1 MKKRNMIAALLCSA
15 CLVAGSVNPVFAD
28 ASKVVTLGADLTDA
42 QKQTMMKYFNVSSDQ
57 VQVMTITNQD
67 EHNHLDNI
75 APQEQ
80 IGSHTLSC
88 AYVKPT
94 QSGGIKV
101 RTANLNWVTGNM
113 IATTLS
119 TSGVKNCE
127 VVAACPMEVSGTGA
141 LTGIQMAYEKASG
154 EKLDETKTKLANQ
167 EIVTTGELADKVG
180 KNEATTVVNQS
191 KMDVIQNNVQNADEI
206 QNIVINVAEQ
216 NNISVSQ
223 DDIDKIVSLLEQIAQ
238 QDYNYDDVKETLE
251 QVDANTTGKSSS
263 DDTLDGESSDDTVE
277 VDGDSSDDIVNN
289 VDDSV
294 LGDDVIQS
302 STEDPS
308 LEEQTADDS
317 QDTSSETGIP
327 EATDDGTYSSEDE
340 SSSDESASDESASDE
355 NTEEST
361 YDESSSDENTSDES
375 TSDEAAT
382 DETETDETTS
392 DEASSDETASEG
404 SDQEESSS
412 DETGIPEATEDTDSS
427 ENADSSEETGSAEND
442 TSVLGEEAKNNY
454 DKFVLFV
461 KGEYEGDADSLLAAT
476 EDTEAVATVTLDEQ
490 TAKSVAQ
497 TIENDYY
504 DILKDGTESYE
515 ADGTEKYVS
524 TELNMMDQKLKK
536 RFGIDAS
543 QEDTDSTD
551 ETAAILADVT
561 EEDKQ
566 TLYKDTMKY
575 LAGLYGENT
584 DPSEESAA
592 E

>member
-1 MKKRNMIAALLCSA
+1 MIAALLCSA

-57 VQVMTITNQD
+57 VQVMTITNED
-67 EHNHLDNI
+67 EHKHLDNI
-75 APQEQ
+75 APQSQ
-80 IGSHTLSC
+80 IGSRTLSC

-191 KMDVIQNNVQNADEI
+191 KMDVIQNGVQNADEI

-223 DDIDKIVSLLEQIAQ
+223 DDIDRIVSLLKQISQ

-251 QVDANTTGKSSS
+251 QVDANTTGQTSSS
-263 DDTLDGESSDDTVE
+263 DDTLDGESSDDTVD
-277 VDGDSSDDIVNN
+277 VDEDSSDDIVNN
-289 VDDSV
+289 VNDSI

-302 STEDPS
+302 STEDPG
-308 LEEQTADDS
+308 LEEETGADS
-317 QDTSSETGIP
+317 QDTSNETGIP
-327 EATDDGTYSSEDE
+327 EAKEDTESSE
-340 SSSDESASDESASDE
+340 S
-355 NTEEST
+355 
-361 YDESSSDENTSDES
+361 
-375 TSDEAAT
+375 
-382 DETETDETTS
+382 
-392 DEASSDETASEG
+392 
-404 SDQEESSS
+404 
-412 DETGIPEATEDTDSS
+412 TDSS
-427 ENADSSEETGSAEND
+427 DQADSAEND
-442 TSVLGEEAKNNY
+442 TSVLSEEAKNNY

-490 TAKSVAQ
+490 TAKSVAE
-497 TIENDYY
+497 TVEKDYY

-515 ADGTEKYVS
+515 ADGTEKYQS

-536 RFGIDAS
+536 LFSIDSS
-543 QEDTDSTD
+543 QEDTEATD
-551 ETAAILADVT
+551 VTAAILADVPQ
-561 EEDKQ
+561 EDKQ
-566 TLYKDTMKY
+566 TLYKETMKY

-584 DPSEESAA
+584 DSSEESAA

>member
-57 VQVMTITNQD
+57 VQVMTITNED
-67 EHNHLDNI
+67 EHKHLDNI
-75 APQEQ
+75 APQSQ
-80 IGSHTLSC
+80 IGSRTLSC

-191 KMDVIQNNVQNADEI
+191 KMDVIQNGVQNADEI

-216 NNISVSQ
+216 NNISISQ
-223 DDIDKIVSLLEQIAQ
+223 DDIDRIVSLLGQIAQ

-251 QVDANTTGKSSS
+251 QVDANTTGQASSS
-263 DDTLDGESSDDTVE
+263 DDTLDGESSDDTVD
-277 VDGDSSDDIVNN
+277 VDEDSSDDIVNN
-289 VDDSV
+289 VNDSI

-302 STEDPS
+302 STEDPG
-308 LEEQTADDS
+308 LEKETGADS
-317 QDTSSETGIP
+317 QDTSNETGIP
-327 EATDDGTYSSEDE
+327 DATDDGTYGNEENSDE
-340 SSSDESASDESASDE
+340 SSTDESTSDESSTDESASDE
-355 NTEEST
+355 NST
-361 YDESSSDENTSDES
+361 DDS
-375 TSDEAAT
+375 A
-382 DETETDETTS
+382 
-392 DEASSDETASEG
+392 
-404 SDQEESSS
+404 S
-412 DETGIPEATEDTDSS
+412 DETGIPEATEDTESSESTDSS
-427 ENADSSEETGSAEND
+427 DQADSAEND
-442 TSVLGEEAKNNY
+442 TSVLSEEAKNNY

-461 KGEYEGDADSLLAAT
+461 KGEYEGDAESLLAAT
-476 EDTEAVATVTLDEQ
+476 EDTEAVATVILDEQ
-490 TAKSVAQ
+490 TAKSVAE
-497 TIENDYY
+497 TVEKDYY

-515 ADGTEKYVS
+515 ADGTEKYQS

-536 RFGIDAS
+536 LFGIDSS
-543 QEDTDSTD
+543 QDDTDATD
-551 ETAAILADVT
+551 VAAAILADVPQ
-561 EEDKQ
+561 EDKQ
-566 TLYKDTMKY
+566 TLYKETMKY

-584 DPSEESAA
+584 DASEESAA

>member
-1 MKKRNMIAALLCSA
+1 MIAALLCSA

-57 VQVMTITNQD
+57 VQVMTITNED
-67 EHNHLDNI
+67 EHKHLDSI
-75 APQEQ
+75 APQSQ
-80 IGSHTLSC
+80 IGSRTLSC

-191 KMDVIQNNVQNADEI
+191 KMDVIQNGVQNADEI

-216 NNISVSQ
+216 NNISISQ
-223 DDIDKIVSLLEQIAQ
+223 DDIDRIVSLLGQIAQ

-251 QVDANTTGKSSS
+251 QVDANTTGQASSS
-263 DDTLDGESSDDTVE
+263 DDTLDGESSDDTVD
-277 VDGDSSDDIVNN
+277 VDEDSSDDIVNN
-289 VDDSV
+289 VNDSI

-302 STEDPS
+302 STEDPG
-308 LEEQTADDS
+308 LEKETGADS
-317 QDTSSETGIP
+317 QDTSNETGIP
-327 EATDDGTYSSEDE
+327 DATDDGTYGNEENSDE
-340 SSSDESASDESASDE
+340 SSTDESTSDESSTDDSASDESSTDESASDE
-355 NTEEST
+355 
-361 YDESSSDENTSDES
+361 
-375 TSDEAAT
+375 AA
-382 DETETDETTS
+382 
-392 DEASSDETASEG
+392 
-404 SDQEESSS
+404 S
-412 DETGIPEATEDTDSS
+412 DETGIPEATEDTESSESTDSS
-427 ENADSSEETGSAEND
+427 DQADSAEND
-442 TSVLGEEAKNNY
+442 TSVLSEEAKNNY

-461 KGEYEGDADSLLAAT
+461 KGEYEGDAESLLAAT
-476 EDTEAVATVTLDEQ
+476 EDTEAVATVILDEQ
-490 TAKSVAQ
+490 TAKSVAE
-497 TIENDYY
+497 TVEKDYY

-515 ADGTEKYVS
+515 ADGTEKYQS

-536 RFGIDAS
+536 LFGIDSS
-543 QEDTDSTD
+543 QDATDATD
-551 ETAAILADVT
+551 VTATILADVPQ
-561 EEDKQ
+561 EDKQ
-566 TLYKDTMKY
+566 TLYKETMNY

-584 DPSEESAA
+584 DASEESAA

>member
-57 VQVMTITNQD
+57 VQVMTITNED
-67 EHNHLDNI
+67 EHKHLDNI
-75 APQEQ
+75 APQSQ
-80 IGSHTLSC
+80 IGSRTLSC

-191 KMDVIQNNVQNADEI
+191 KMDVIQNGVQNADEI

-223 DDIDKIVSLLEQIAQ
+223 DDIDRIVSLLKQISQ

-251 QVDANTTGKSSS
+251 QVDANTTGQTSSS
-263 DDTLDGESSDDTVE
+263 DDTLDGESSDETVD
-277 VDGDSSDDIVNN
+277 VDADSSDDIVNN
-289 VDDSV
+289 VNDSI

-302 STEDPS
+302 STEDPG
-308 LEEQTADDS
+308 LEEETGADS
-317 QDTSSETGIP
+317 QDTSNETGIP
-327 EATDDGTYSSEDE
+327 EAKEDTESSE
-340 SSSDESASDESASDE
+340 S
-355 NTEEST
+355 
-361 YDESSSDENTSDES
+361 
-375 TSDEAAT
+375 
-382 DETETDETTS
+382 
-392 DEASSDETASEG
+392 
-404 SDQEESSS
+404 
-412 DETGIPEATEDTDSS
+412 TDSS
-427 ENADSSEETGSAEND
+427 DQADSAEND
-442 TSVLGEEAKNNY
+442 TSVLSEEAKNNY

-476 EDTEAVATVTLDEQ
+476 EDTEAVATVTLDER
-490 TAKSVAQ
+490 TAKSVAE
-497 TIENDYY
+497 TVEKDYY

-515 ADGTEKYVS
+515 ADGTEKYQS

-536 RFGIDAS
+536 LFGIDSS
-543 QEDTDSTD
+543 QEDTEATD
-551 ETAAILADVT
+551 VTAAILADVPQ
-561 EEDKQ
+561 EDKQ
-566 TLYKDTMKY
+566 TLYKETMKY

-584 DPSEESAA
+584 DSSEESAA

>member
-57 VQVMTITNQD
+57 VQVMTITNED
-67 EHNHLDNI
+67 EHKHLDNI
-75 APQEQ
+75 APQSQ
-80 IGSHTLSC
+80 IGSRTLSC

-191 KMDVIQNNVQNADEI
+191 KMDVIQNGVQNADEI

-223 DDIDKIVSLLEQIAQ
+223 DDIDRIVSLLKQISQ

-251 QVDANTTGKSSS
+251 QVDANTTGQTSSS
-263 DDTLDGESSDDTVE
+263 DDTLDGESSDETVD
-277 VDGDSSDDIVNN
+277 VDADSSDDIVNN
-289 VDDSV
+289 VNDSI

-302 STEDPS
+302 STEDPG
-308 LEEQTADDS
+308 LEEETGADS
-317 QDTSSETGIP
+317 QDTS
-327 EATDDGTYSSEDE
+327 
-340 SSSDESASDESASDE
+340 
-355 NTEEST
+355 N
-361 YDESSSDENTSDES
+361 
-375 TSDEAAT
+375 
-382 DETETDETTS
+382 
-392 DEASSDETASEG
+392 
-404 SDQEESSS
+404 
-412 DETGIPEATEDTDSS
+412 ETGIPEATEDTESS
-427 ENADSSEETGSAEND
+427 ESTEGSDQADSAEND
-442 TSVLGEEAKNNY
+442 TSVLSEEAKNNY

-490 TAKSVAQ
+490 TAKSVAE
-497 TIENDYY
+497 TVEKDYY

-515 ADGTEKYVS
+515 ADGTEKYQS

-536 RFGIDAS
+536 LFSIDSS
-543 QEDTDSTD
+543 QEATEATDV
-551 ETAAILADVT
+551 TAAILADVPQ
-561 EEDKQ
+561 EDKQ
-566 TLYKDTMKY
+566 TLYKETMKY

-584 DPSEESAA
+584 DSSEESAA

>member
-57 VQVMTITNQD
+57 VQVMTITNED
-67 EHNHLDNI
+67 EHKHLDNI
-75 APQEQ
+75 APQSQ
-80 IGSHTLSC
+80 IGSRTLSC

-191 KMDVIQNNVQNADEI
+191 KMDVIQNGVQNADEI

-216 NNISVSQ
+216 NNISISQ
-223 DDIDKIVSLLEQIAQ
+223 DDIDRIVSLLGQIAQ

-251 QVDANTTGKSSS
+251 QVDANTTGQASSS
-263 DDTLDGESSDDTVE
+263 DDTLDGESSDDTVD
-277 VDGDSSDDIVNN
+277 VDEDSSDDIVNN
-289 VDDSV
+289 VNDSI

-302 STEDPS
+302 STEDPG
-308 LEEQTADDS
+308 LEKETGADS
-317 QDTSSETGIP
+317 QDTSNETGIP
-327 EATDDGTYSSEDE
+327 DATDDGTYGNEENSDE
-340 SSSDESASDESASDE
+340 SSTDESTSDESSTDDSASDESSTDESASDE
-355 NTEEST
+355 
-361 YDESSSDENTSDES
+361 
-375 TSDEAAT
+375 AA
-382 DETETDETTS
+382 
-392 DEASSDETASEG
+392 
-404 SDQEESSS
+404 S
-412 DETGIPEATEDTDSS
+412 DETGIPEATEDTESSESTDSS
-427 ENADSSEETGSAEND
+427 DQADSAEND
-442 TSVLGEEAKNNY
+442 TSVLSEEAKNNY

-461 KGEYEGDADSLLAAT
+461 KGEYEGDAESLLAAT
-476 EDTEAVATVTLDEQ
+476 EDTEAVATVILDEQ
-490 TAKSVAQ
+490 TAKSVAE
-497 TIENDYY
+497 TVEKDYY

-515 ADGTEKYVS
+515 ADGTEKYQS

-536 RFGIDAS
+536 LFGIDSS
-543 QEDTDSTD
+543 QDATDATD
-551 ETAAILADVT
+551 VTATILADVPQ
-561 EEDKQ
+561 EDKQ
-566 TLYKDTMKY
+566 TLYKETMNY

-584 DPSEESAA
+584 DASEESAA

>member
-15 CLVAGSVNPVFAD
+15 CLVAGSVNLVFAD

-57 VQVMTITNQD
+57 VQVMTITNED
-67 EHNHLDNI
+67 EHKHLDNI
-75 APQEQ
+75 APQSQ
-80 IGSHTLSC
+80 IGSRTLSC

-191 KMDVIQNNVQNADEI
+191 KMDVIQNGVQNADEI

-216 NNISVSQ
+216 NNISISQ
-223 DDIDKIVSLLEQIAQ
+223 DDIDRIVSLLGQIAQ

-251 QVDANTTGKSSS
+251 QVDANTTGQASSS
-263 DDTLDGESSDDTVE
+263 DDTLDGESSDDTVD
-277 VDGDSSDDIVNN
+277 VDEDSSDDIVNN
-289 VDDSV
+289 VNDSI

-302 STEDPS
+302 STEDPG
-308 LEEQTADDS
+308 LEKETGADS
-317 QDTSSETGIP
+317 QDTS
-327 EATDDGTYSSEDE
+327 
-340 SSSDESASDESASDE
+340 
-355 NTEEST
+355 N
-361 YDESSSDENTSDES
+361 
-375 TSDEAAT
+375 
-382 DETETDETTS
+382 
-392 DEASSDETASEG
+392 
-404 SDQEESSS
+404 
-412 DETGIPEATEDTDSS
+412 ETGIPEATEDTESSESTDSS
-427 ENADSSEETGSAEND
+427 DQADSAEND
-442 TSVLGEEAKNNY
+442 TSVLSEEAKNNY

-461 KGEYEGDADSLLAAT
+461 KGEYEGDAESLLAAT

-490 TAKSVAQ
+490 TAKSVAE
-497 TIENDYY
+497 TVEKDYY

-515 ADGTEKYVS
+515 ADGTEKYQS

-536 RFGIDAS
+536 LFGIDSS
-543 QEDTDSTD
+543 QEDTDATD
-551 ETAAILADVT
+551 VTAAILADVPQ
-561 EEDKQ
+561 EDKQ
-566 TLYKDTMKY
+566 TLYKETMKY

-584 DPSEESAA
+584 DASEESAA

>member
-57 VQVMTITNQD
+57 VQVMTITNED
-67 EHNHLDNI
+67 EHKHLDNI
-75 APQEQ
+75 APQSQ
-80 IGSHTLSC
+80 IGSRTLSC

-191 KMDVIQNNVQNADEI
+191 KMDVIQNGVQNADEI

-216 NNISVSQ
+216 NNISISQ
-223 DDIDKIVSLLEQIAQ
+223 DDIDRIVSLLGQIAQ

-251 QVDANTTGKSSS
+251 QVDANTTGQASSS
-263 DDTLDGESSDDTVE
+263 DDTLDGESSDDTVD
-277 VDGDSSDDIVNN
+277 VDEDSSDDIVNN
-289 VDDSV
+289 VNDSI

-302 STEDPS
+302 STEDPG
-308 LEEQTADDS
+308 LEKETGADS
-317 QDTSSETGIP
+317 QDTSNETGIP
-327 EATDDGTYSSEDE
+327 DATDDGTYSNEENSDE
-340 SSSDESASDESASDE
+340 SS
-355 NTEEST
+355 T
-361 YDESSSDENTSDES
+361 DES
-375 TSDEAAT
+375 TSDESSTDDSASDESST
-382 DETETDETTS
+382 DES
-392 DEASSDETASEG
+392 A
-404 SDQEESSS
+404 S
-412 DETGIPEATEDTDSS
+412 DETGIPEATEDTESSESTDSS
-427 ENADSSEETGSAEND
+427 DQADSAEND
-442 TSVLGEEAKNNY
+442 TSVLSEEAKNNY

-476 EDTEAVATVTLDEQ
+476 EDTETVATVTLDEQ
-490 TAKSVAQ
+490 TAKSVAE
-497 TIENDYY
+497 TVEKDYY

-515 ADGTEKYVS
+515 ADGTEKYQS

-536 RFGIDAS
+536 LFGIDSS
-543 QEDTDSTD
+543 QEDTDVTD
-551 ETAAILADVT
+551 VTAAILADVPQ
-561 EEDKQ
+561 EDKQ
-566 TLYKDTMKY
+566 TLYKETMKY

-584 DPSEESAA
+584 DASEESAA

>member
-57 VQVMTITNQD
+57 VQVMTITNED
-67 EHNHLDNI
+67 EHKHLDNI
-75 APQEQ
+75 APQSQ
-80 IGSHTLSC
+80 IGSRTLSC

-191 KMDVIQNNVQNADEI
+191 KMDVIQNGVQNADEI

-216 NNISVSQ
+216 NNISISQ
-223 DDIDKIVSLLEQIAQ
+223 DDIDRIVSLLGQIAQ

-251 QVDANTTGKSSS
+251 QVDANTTGQASSS
-263 DDTLDGESSDDTVE
+263 DDTLDGESSDDTVD
-277 VDGDSSDDIVNN
+277 VDEDSSDDIVNN
-289 VDDSV
+289 VNDSI

-302 STEDPS
+302 STEDPG
-308 LEEQTADDS
+308 LEKETGADS
-317 QDTSSETGIP
+317 QDTSNETGIP
-327 EATDDGTYSSEDE
+327 DATDDGTYGNEENSDE
-340 SSSDESASDESASDE
+340 SSTDESTSDESSTDDSASDESSTDESASDE
-355 NTEEST
+355 
-361 YDESSSDENTSDES
+361 
-375 TSDEAAT
+375 AA
-382 DETETDETTS
+382 
-392 DEASSDETASEG
+392 
-404 SDQEESSS
+404 S
-412 DETGIPEATEDTDSS
+412 DETGIPEATEDTESSESTDSS
-427 ENADSSEETGSAEND
+427 DQADSAEND
-442 TSVLGEEAKNNY
+442 TSVLSEEAKNNY

-461 KGEYEGDADSLLAAT
+461 KGEYEGDAESLLAAT
-476 EDTEAVATVTLDEQ
+476 EDTEAVATVILDEQ
-490 TAKSVAQ
+490 TAKSVAE
-497 TIENDYY
+497 TVEKYYY

-515 ADGTEKYVS
+515 ADGTEKYQS

-536 RFGIDAS
+536 LFGIDSS
-543 QEDTDSTD
+543 QEDTDATD
-551 ETAAILADVT
+551 VTAAILADVPQ
-561 EEDKQ
+561 EDKQ
-566 TLYKDTMKY
+566 TLYKETMKY

-584 DPSEESAA
+584 DASEESAA

>member
-57 VQVMTITNQD
+57 VQVMTITNED
-67 EHNHLDNI
+67 EHKHLDNI
-75 APQEQ
+75 APQSQ
-80 IGSHTLSC
+80 IGSRTLSC

-191 KMDVIQNNVQNADEI
+191 KMDVIQNGVQNADEI

-216 NNISVSQ
+216 NNISISQ
-223 DDIDKIVSLLEQIAQ
+223 DDIDRIVSLLGQIAQ

-251 QVDANTTGKSSS
+251 QVDANTTGQASSS
-263 DDTLDGESSDDTVE
+263 DDTLDGESSDDTVD
-277 VDGDSSDDIVNN
+277 VDEDSSDDIVNN
-289 VDDSV
+289 VNDSI

-302 STEDPS
+302 STEDPG
-308 LEEQTADDS
+308 LEKETGADS
-317 QDTSSETGIP
+317 QDTSNETGIP
-327 EATDDGTYSSEDE
+327 DATEDGTYGNEENSDE
-340 SSSDESASDESASDE
+340 SSTDESASDE
-355 NTEEST
+355 NST
-361 YDESSSDENTSDES
+361 DDS
-375 TSDEAAT
+375 A
-382 DETETDETTS
+382 
-392 DEASSDETASEG
+392 
-404 SDQEESSS
+404 S
-412 DETGIPEATEDTDSS
+412 DETGIPEATEDTESSESTDSS
-427 ENADSSEETGSAEND
+427 DQADSAEND
-442 TSVLGEEAKNNY
+442 TSVLSEEAKNNY

-461 KGEYEGDADSLLAAT
+461 KGEYEGDAESLLATT
-476 EDTEAVATVTLDEQ
+476 EDTEAVATVILDEQ
-490 TAKSVAQ
+490 TAKSVAE
-497 TIENDYY
+497 TVEKDYY

-515 ADGTEKYVS
+515 ADGTEKYQS

-536 RFGIDAS
+536 LFGIDSS
-543 QEDTDSTD
+543 QDDTDATD
-551 ETAAILADVT
+551 VAAAILADVPQ
-561 EEDKQ
+561 EDKQ
-566 TLYKDTMKY
+566 TLYKETMKY

-584 DPSEESAA
+584 DASEESTA

>member
-1 MKKRNMIAALLCSA
+1 MIAALLCSA

-57 VQVMTITNQD
+57 VQVMTITNED
-67 EHNHLDNI
+67 EHKHLDNI
-75 APQEQ
+75 APQSQ
-80 IGSHTLSC
+80 IGSRTLSC

-191 KMDVIQNNVQNADEI
+191 KMDVIQNGVQNADEI

-223 DDIDKIVSLLEQIAQ
+223 DDIDRIVSLLKQISQ

-251 QVDANTTGKSSS
+251 QVDANTTGQTSSS
-263 DDTLDGESSDDTVE
+263 DDTLDGESSDETVD
-277 VDGDSSDDIVNN
+277 VDADSSDDIVNN
-289 VDDSV
+289 VNDSI

-302 STEDPS
+302 STEDPG
-308 LEEQTADDS
+308 LEEETGADS
-317 QDTSSETGIP
+317 QDTSNETGIP
-327 EATDDGTYSSEDE
+327 DATDDGTYSNEE
-340 SSSDESASDESASDE
+340 SSDESSTDESTSDES
-355 NTEEST
+355 ST
-361 YDESSSDENTSDES
+361 DES
-375 TSDEAAT
+375 TSDEAA
-382 DETETDETTS
+382 S
-392 DEASSDETASEG
+392 DK
-404 SDQEESSS
+404 
-412 DETGIPEATEDTDSS
+412 TGIPEATEDTESS
-427 ENADSSEETGSAEND
+427 ESTEGSDQADSAEND
-442 TSVLGEEAKNNY
+442 TSVLSEEAKNNY

-476 EDTEAVATVTLDEQ
+476 EDTVATVTLDEQ
-490 TAKSVAQ
+490 TAKSVAE
-497 TIENDYY
+497 TVEKDYY

-515 ADGTEKYVS
+515 ADGTEKYQS

-536 RFGIDAS
+536 LFSIDSS
-543 QEDTDSTD
+543 QEDTEATD
-551 ETAAILADVT
+551 VTAAILADVPQ
-561 EEDKQ
+561 EDKQ
-566 TLYKDTMKY
+566 TLYKETMKY

-584 DPSEESAA
+584 DSSEESAA

>member
-57 VQVMTITNQD
+57 VQVMTITNED
-67 EHNHLDNI
+67 EHKHLDNI
-75 APQEQ
+75 APQSQ
-80 IGSHTLSC
+80 IGSRTLSC

-191 KMDVIQNNVQNADEI
+191 KMDVIQNGVQNADEI

-223 DDIDKIVSLLEQIAQ
+223 DDIDRIVSLLKQISQ

-251 QVDANTTGKSSS
+251 QVDANTTGQTSSS
-263 DDTLDGESSDDTVE
+263 DDTLDGESSDETVD
-277 VDGDSSDDIVNN
+277 VDADPSDDIVNN
-289 VDDSV
+289 VNDSI

-302 STEDPS
+302 STEDPG
-308 LEEQTADDS
+308 LEEETGADS
-317 QDTSSETGIP
+317 QDTSNETGIP
-327 EATDDGTYSSEDE
+327 EAKEDTESSE
-340 SSSDESASDESASDE
+340 
-355 NTEEST
+355 ST
-361 YDESSSDENTSDES
+361 
-375 TSDEAAT
+375 
-382 DETETDETTS
+382 
-392 DEASSDETASEG
+392 EG
-404 SDQEESSS
+404 SDQ
-412 DETGIPEATEDTDSS
+412 
-427 ENADSSEETGSAEND
+427 ADSAEND
-442 TSVLGEEAKNNY
+442 TSVLSEEAKNNY

-490 TAKSVAQ
+490 TAKSVAE
-497 TIENDYY
+497 TVEKDYY

-515 ADGTEKYVS
+515 ADGTEKYQS

-536 RFGIDAS
+536 LFSIDSS
-543 QEDTDSTD
+543 QEDTEATD
-551 ETAAILADVT
+551 VTAAILADVPQ
-561 EEDKQ
+561 EDKQ
-566 TLYKDTMKY
+566 TLYKETMKY

-584 DPSEESAA
+584 DSSEESAA

>member
-1 MKKRNMIAALLCSA
+1 MIAALLCSA

-57 VQVMTITNQD
+57 VQVMTITNED
-67 EHNHLDNI
+67 EHKHLDNI
-75 APQEQ
+75 APQSQ
-80 IGSHTLSC
+80 IGSRTLSC

-191 KMDVIQNNVQNADEI
+191 KMDVIQNGVQNADEI

-223 DDIDKIVSLLEQIAQ
+223 DDIDRIVSLLKQISQ

-251 QVDANTTGKSSS
+251 QVDANTTGQTSSS
-263 DDTLDGESSDDTVE
+263 DDTLDGESSDETVD
-277 VDGDSSDDIVNN
+277 VDADSSDDIVNN
-289 VDDSV
+289 VNDSI

-302 STEDPS
+302 STEDPG
-308 LEEQTADDS
+308 LEEETGADS
-317 QDTSSETGIP
+317 QDTSNETGIP
-327 EATDDGTYSSEDE
+327 DATDDGTYSNEESSDE
-340 SSSDESASDESASDE
+340 SSTDESTSDENSTDESASDE
-355 NTEEST
+355 
-361 YDESSSDENTSDES
+361 
-375 TSDEAAT
+375 AA
-382 DETETDETTS
+382 
-392 DEASSDETASEG
+392 
-404 SDQEESSS
+404 S
-412 DETGIPEATEDTDSS
+412 DETGIPEATEDTESS
-427 ENADSSEETGSAEND
+427 ESTEGSDQADSAEND
-442 TSVLGEEAKNNY
+442 TSVLSEEAKNNY

-476 EDTEAVATVTLDEQ
+476 EDTVATVTLDEQ
-490 TAKSVAQ
+490 TAKSVAE
-497 TIENDYY
+497 TVEKDYY

-515 ADGTEKYVS
+515 ADGTEKYQS

-536 RFGIDAS
+536 LFSIDSS
-543 QEDTDSTD
+543 QEDTEATD
-551 ETAAILADVT
+551 VTAAILADVPQ
-561 EEDKQ
+561 EDKQ
-566 TLYKDTMKY
+566 TLYKETMKY

-584 DPSEESAA
+584 DSSEESAA

>member
-57 VQVMTITNQD
+57 VQVMTITNED
-67 EHNHLDNI
+67 EHKHLDNI
-75 APQEQ
+75 APQSQ
-80 IGSHTLSC
+80 IGSRTLSC

-191 KMDVIQNNVQNADEI
+191 KMDVIQNGVQNADEI

-216 NNISVSQ
+216 NNISISQ
-223 DDIDKIVSLLEQIAQ
+223 DDIDRIVSLLGQIAQ

-251 QVDANTTGKSSS
+251 QVDANTTGQASSS
-263 DDTLDGESSDDTVE
+263 DDTLDGESSDDTVD
-277 VDGDSSDDIVNN
+277 VDEDSSDDIVNN
-289 VDDSV
+289 VNDSI

-302 STEDPS
+302 STEDPG
-308 LEEQTADDS
+308 LEKETGADS
-317 QDTSSETGIP
+317 QDTSNETGIP
-327 EATDDGTYSSEDE
+327 DATDDGTYGNEENSDE
-340 SSSDESASDESASDE
+340 SSTDESTSDESSTDESASDE
-355 NTEEST
+355 
-361 YDESSSDENTSDES
+361 
-375 TSDEAAT
+375 AA
-382 DETETDETTS
+382 
-392 DEASSDETASEG
+392 
-404 SDQEESSS
+404 S
-412 DETGIPEATEDTDSS
+412 DETGIPEATEDTESS
-427 ENADSSEETGSAEND
+427 ESTDGSDQADSAEND
-442 TSVLGEEAKNNY
+442 TSVLSEEAKNNY

-461 KGEYEGDADSLLAAT
+461 KGEYEGDAESLLAAT
-476 EDTEAVATVTLDEQ
+476 EDTEAVATVILDEQ
-490 TAKSVAQ
+490 TAKSVAE
-497 TIENDYY
+497 TVEKDYY

-515 ADGTEKYVS
+515 ADGTEKYQS

-536 RFGIDAS
+536 LFGIDSS
-543 QEDTDSTD
+543 QDDTDATD
-551 ETAAILADVT
+551 VAAAILADVPQ
-561 EEDKQ
+561 EDKQ
-566 TLYKDTMKY
+566 TLYKETMKY

-584 DPSEESAA
+584 DASEESAA

>member
-1 MKKRNMIAALLCSA
+1 MIAALLCSA

-57 VQVMTITNQD
+57 VQVMTITNED
-67 EHNHLDNI
+67 EHKHLDNI
-75 APQEQ
+75 APQSQ
-80 IGSHTLSC
+80 IGSRTLSC

-191 KMDVIQNNVQNADEI
+191 KMDVIQNGVQNADEI

-223 DDIDKIVSLLEQIAQ
+223 DDIDRIVSLLKQISQ

-251 QVDANTTGKSSS
+251 QVDANTTGQTSSS
-263 DDTLDGESSDDTVE
+263 DDTLDGESSDETVD
-277 VDGDSSDDIVNN
+277 VDADSSDDIVNN
-289 VDDSV
+289 VNDSI

-302 STEDPS
+302 STEDPG
-308 LEEQTADDS
+308 LEEETGADS
-317 QDTSSETGIP
+317 QDTSNETGIP
-327 EATDDGTYSSEDE
+327 EAKEDTESSE
-340 SSSDESASDESASDE
+340 S
-355 NTEEST
+355 
-361 YDESSSDENTSDES
+361 
-375 TSDEAAT
+375 
-382 DETETDETTS
+382 
-392 DEASSDETASEG
+392 
-404 SDQEESSS
+404 
-412 DETGIPEATEDTDSS
+412 TDSS
-427 ENADSSEETGSAEND
+427 DQADSAEND
-442 TSVLGEEAKNNY
+442 TSVLSEEAKNNY

-490 TAKSVAQ
+490 TAKSVAE
-497 TIENDYY
+497 TVEKDYY

-515 ADGTEKYVS
+515 ADGTEKYQS

-536 RFGIDAS
+536 LFSIDSS
-543 QEDTDSTD
+543 QEDTEATD
-551 ETAAILADVT
+551 VTADILADVPQ
-561 EEDKQ
+561 EDKQ
-566 TLYKDTMKY
+566 TLYKETMKY

-584 DPSEESAA
+584 DSSEESTA

>member
-57 VQVMTITNQD
+57 VQVMTITNED
-67 EHNHLDNI
+67 EHKHLDNI
-75 APQEQ
+75 APQSQ
-80 IGSHTLSC
+80 IGSRTLSC

-191 KMDVIQNNVQNADEI
+191 KMDVIQNGVQNADEI

-223 DDIDKIVSLLEQIAQ
+223 DDIDRIVSLLEQISQ

-251 QVDANTTGKSSS
+251 QVDANTTGQASSS
-263 DDTLDGESSDDTVE
+263 DDTLDGESSDDTVD
-277 VDGDSSDDIVNN
+277 VDEDSSDDIVNN
-289 VDDSV
+289 VNDSI

-302 STEDPS
+302 STEDPG
-308 LEEQTADDS
+308 LEEETGADS
-317 QDTSSETGIP
+317 QDTSNETGIP
-327 EATDDGTYSSEDE
+327 DATDDGTYSNEESTDE
-340 SSSDESASDESASDE
+340 SSTDESASDESTSDENSTDESASDE
-355 NTEEST
+355 SSTDESAS
-361 YDESSSDENTSDES
+361 DESSTDES
-375 TSDEAAT
+375 TSDESST
-382 DETETDETTS
+382 DES
-392 DEASSDETASEG
+392 ASDETA
-404 SDQEESSS
+404 S

-427 ENADSSEETGSAEND
+427 DQADSAEND
-442 TSVLGEEAKNNY
+442 TSVLSEEAKNNY

-490 TAKSVAQ
+490 TAKSVAE
-497 TIENDYY
+497 TVEKDYY

-515 ADGTEKYVS
+515 ADGTEKYQS

-536 RFGIDAS
+536 LFSIDSS
-543 QEDTDSTD
+543 QEATEATDV
-551 ETAAILADVT
+551 TAAILADVPQ
-561 EEDKQ
+561 EDKQ
-566 TLYKDTMKY
+566 TLYKETMKY

-584 DPSEESAA
+584 DSSEESAA

>member
-57 VQVMTITNQD
+57 VQVMTITNED
-67 EHNHLDNI
+67 EHKHLDNI
-75 APQEQ
+75 APQSQ
-80 IGSHTLSC
+80 IGSRTLSC

-191 KMDVIQNNVQNADEI
+191 KMDVIQNGVQNADEI

-223 DDIDKIVSLLEQIAQ
+223 DDIDRIVSLLKQISQ

-251 QVDANTTGKSSS
+251 QVDANTTGQTSSS
-263 DDTLDGESSDDTVE
+263 DDTLDGESSDETVD
-277 VDGDSSDDIVNN
+277 VDADSSDDIVNN
-289 VDDSV
+289 VNDSI

-302 STEDPS
+302 STEDPG
-308 LEEQTADDS
+308 LEEETGADS
-317 QDTSSETGIP
+317 QDTSNETGIP
-327 EATDDGTYSSEDE
+327 DATDDGTYSNEESSDE
-340 SSSDESASDESASDE
+340 SSTDESTSDENSTDESASDE
-355 NTEEST
+355 
-361 YDESSSDENTSDES
+361 
-375 TSDEAAT
+375 AA
-382 DETETDETTS
+382 
-392 DEASSDETASEG
+392 
-404 SDQEESSS
+404 S
-412 DETGIPEATEDTDSS
+412 DETGIPEATEDTESS
-427 ENADSSEETGSAEND
+427 ESTDGSDQADSAEND
-442 TSVLGEEAKNNY
+442 TSVLSEEAKNNY

-490 TAKSVAQ
+490 TAKSVAE
-497 TIENDYY
+497 TVEKDYY

-515 ADGTEKYVS
+515 ADGTEKYQS

-536 RFGIDAS
+536 LFSIDSS
-543 QEDTDSTD
+543 QEDTEATD
-551 ETAAILADVT
+551 VTAAILADVPQ
-561 EEDKQ
+561 EDKQ
-566 TLYKDTMKY
+566 TLYKETMKY

-584 DPSEESAA
+584 DSSEESAA

>member
-57 VQVMTITNQD
+57 VQVMTITNED
-67 EHNHLDNI
+67 EHKHLDNI
-75 APQEQ
+75 APQSQ
-80 IGSHTLSC
+80 IGSRTLSC

-191 KMDVIQNNVQNADEI
+191 KMDVIQNGVQNVDEI

-223 DDIDKIVSLLEQIAQ
+223 DDIDRIVSLLKQISQ

-251 QVDANTTGKSSS
+251 QVDANTTGQTSSS
-263 DDTLDGESSDDTVE
+263 DDTLDGESSDETVD
-277 VDGDSSDDIVNN
+277 VDADSSDDIVNN
-289 VDDSV
+289 VNDSI

-302 STEDPS
+302 STEDPG
-308 LEEQTADDS
+308 LEEETGADS
-317 QDTSSETGIP
+317 QDTS
-327 EATDDGTYSSEDE
+327 
-340 SSSDESASDESASDE
+340 
-355 NTEEST
+355 N
-361 YDESSSDENTSDES
+361 
-375 TSDEAAT
+375 
-382 DETETDETTS
+382 
-392 DEASSDETASEG
+392 
-404 SDQEESSS
+404 
-412 DETGIPEATEDTDSS
+412 ETGIPEATEDTESS
-427 ENADSSEETGSAEND
+427 ESTEGSDQADSAEND
-442 TSVLGEEAKNNY
+442 TSVLSEEAKNNY

-490 TAKSVAQ
+490 TAKSVAE
-497 TIENDYY
+497 TVEKDYY

-515 ADGTEKYVS
+515 ADGTEKYQS

-536 RFGIDAS
+536 LFSIDSS
-543 QEDTDSTD
+543 QEDTEATD
-551 ETAAILADVT
+551 VTAAILADVPQ
-561 EEDKQ
+561 EDKQ
-566 TLYKDTMKY
+566 TLYKETMKY

-584 DPSEESAA
+584 DSSEESAA